1 MPITSVS
8 RPTHPV
14 VGLLTEK
21 PEILAISRE
30 LLSAGVDVAPVE
42 ILCGER

>member
-8 RPTHPV
+8 RPTCHV

-21 PEILAISRE
+21 PEIPAISRE
-30 LLSAGVDVAPVE
+30 LASAG
-42 ILCGER
+42 